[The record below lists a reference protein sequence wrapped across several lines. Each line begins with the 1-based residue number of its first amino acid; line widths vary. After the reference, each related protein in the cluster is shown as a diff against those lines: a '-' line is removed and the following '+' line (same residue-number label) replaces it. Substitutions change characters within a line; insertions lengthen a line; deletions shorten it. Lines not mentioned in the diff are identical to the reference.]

1 MPVNRTLNVYVIP
14 FIIGISII
22 SATVFTYYQLTTYQ
36 NQIIDDNKKGF
47 TQVIE
52 NMVTRRESR
61 IETIGSAIIAFYEGS
76 QSVEKDEFVTFNKRI
91 LVSNP
96 EVLNTF
102 VLKNNYII
110 QSYPHDEFLD
120 KNFDEI
126 FQTFPI
132 QIEGINALAAEFFM
146 PEDMSVIV
154 AVPFDYLVIESEILR
169 DNYKLI
175 LTSSAGNDTRIYEKE
190 RSSGNEFRSG
200 ITLSPDEIKDS
211 ITIQKSTNL
220 YGHKLKQNWDLKY
233 TIWDNSFVARTGP
246 EAIIIFTGF
255 VMAIVIPLLLIR
267 SSRLRN
273 KLQLKSEQLE
283 KANQE
288 IMQAEKAKDEF
299 SAMVSHELKTPLAP
313 IIGYCKMLKKSSMLG
328 NLNDEQQEAVE
339 AIERNAKQ
347 LERLI
352 GDILDARKLDIDKMK
367 FDIKEFSVKEFLSN
381 LDSSYKKTLSDKGIK
396 FMINSKI
403 QDAII
408 KSDKTRL
415 QQVFD
420 NLISNSA
427 KAVPEQSG
435 LIEIGVD
442 KNNDRIIFYVKDN
455 GSGITKEKQAGLFQK
470 FYQVD
475 TSDRRKGGGTG
486 LGLAISKGIVGKLG
500 GKIWVESDDKT
511 GTTFY
516 IEFSKT

>member
-14 FIIGISII
+14 VIISISII
-22 SATVFTYYQLTTYQ
+22 SVTVFTYYQLTTYQ
-36 NQIIDDNKKGF
+36 NQIIDNHKKEF
-47 TQVIE
+47 TQAIE
-52 NMVTRRESR
+52 NMITRRESR

-76 QSVEKDEFVTFNKRI
+76 QLVEKDEFVTFNKRI

-120 KNFDEI
+120 KNSDEI

-132 QIEGINALAAEFFM
+132 QIEGINVLVAEFFM
-146 PEDMSVIV
+146 PDDMSVMV
-154 AVPFDYLVIESEILR
+154 AVPFDYLVIESEILN

-175 LTSSAGNDTRIYEKE
+175 LTSPATNDTRLYEKE
-190 RSSGNEFRSG
+190 RSSGNELHSG
-200 ITLSPDEIKDS
+200 IVLSPDEIKDS

-220 YGHKLKQNWDLKY
+220 YGYKLKQNWDLKY
-233 TIWDNSFVARTGP
+233 TVWDNSFVARTGS
-246 EAIIIFTGF
+246 ETIIVFTGF
-255 VMAIVIPLLLIR
+255 AMAIVIPILLIH

-273 KLQLKSEQLE
+273 KLQLKSVQLE

-313 IIGYCKMLKKSSMLG
+313 IIGYCKMLKKTSMIG
-328 NLNDEQQEAVE
+328 NLNSEQHEAVE

-347 LERLI
+347 LEKLI
-352 GDILDARKLDIDKMK
+352 GDVLDARKLGMDKMK
-367 FDIKEFSVKEFLSN
+367 FEIKEFSVKEFLSN
-381 LDSSYKKTLSDKGIK
+381 LDSSYKKTMGDKGIK
-396 FMINSKI
+396 FIINSKI
-403 QDAII
+403 QDASI

-420 NLISNSA
+420 NLISNSE
-427 KAVPEQSG
+427 KVVPKQSG
-435 LIEIGVD
+435 MIEIGAD
-442 KNNDRIIFYVKDN
+442 KNNGKIIFYVKDN
-455 GSGITKEKQAGLFQK
+455 GIGIPKEKQAALFQK

-486 LGLAISKGIVGKLG
+486 LGLAISKGIVDKLG
-500 GKIWVESDDKT
+500 GKIWVESDGKT
-511 GTTFY
+511 GTSFY
-516 IEFSKT
+516 IEF